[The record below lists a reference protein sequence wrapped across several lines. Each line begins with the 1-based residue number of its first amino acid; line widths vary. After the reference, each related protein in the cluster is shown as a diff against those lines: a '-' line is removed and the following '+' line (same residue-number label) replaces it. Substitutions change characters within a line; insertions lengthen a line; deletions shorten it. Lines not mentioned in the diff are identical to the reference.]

1 MTSSKLPLTCNQG
14 LGCWAMHRT
23 PFWKTIHHKL
33 LIKRYLIKILYS
45 QHIDLLLKSLQL
57 EIKYHFTFIYNL
69 IQRTNLFGV
78 ASKLP
83 AKVGK
88 NCHLRRCVAV
98 FVHITIPFSS
108 TFIRNKQNYTK
119 LPHKMWNTNIIPC
132 KFPDRPYKLNS
143 TSMCKEVLACIFQ

>member
-78 ASKLP
+78 AKQTARQSWQKLP
-83 AKVGK
+83 YTKMCGSVCPHK
-88 NCHLRRCVAV
+88 H
-98 FVHITIPFSS
+98 FFPS
-108 TFIRNKQNYTK
+108 TFIRNKTK
-119 LPHKMWNTNIIPC
+119 LHKIAKENVHKN
-132 KFPDRPYKLNS
+132 NS
-143 TSMCKEVLACIFQ
+143 LQVSWETLQTEFHFNV